1 MSYQHWPP
9 TFQQGYFSYPH
20 QSQNHD
26 QPTAQ
31 QVHVQMSS
39 PASAEISEEENYTY
53 YIRLIWSKKKSDFV
67 VRLWHDEHCKFKSLA
82 DLKLKLMDAFPNDI
96 PTSSDIQLGYFESP
110 GNTKRWIVDKRDL
123 RAMYTT
129 FKPGSKIN
137 LWCER
142 GKESSSVEN
151 VPPQPPQKKRRT
163 KTEENFEE
171 EDDIFDELRSKHPK
185 MEAPKLRLWT
195 KLIKSGHHD
204 SYVDPPQIPLIT
216 GSSVSKPKKE
226 SLADAFAG
234 AASAIVKVLHD
245 KPEPPKPAERDPG
258 MSPMK
263 VSQFTTW
270 LFGRLK

>member
-1 MSYQHWPP
+1 
-9 TFQQGYFSYPH
+9 
-20 QSQNHD
+20 
-26 QPTAQ
+26 
-31 QVHVQMSS
+31 
-39 PASAEISEEENYTY
+39 
-53 YIRLIWSKKKSDFV
+53 
-67 VRLWHDEHCKFKSLA
+67 
-82 DLKLKLMDAFPNDI
+82 
-96 PTSSDIQLGYFESP
+96 
-110 GNTKRWIVDKRDL
+110 
-123 RAMYTT
+123 MYTT

-263 VSQFTTW
+263 VASLRRGCLEDLKKLNE
-270 LFGRLK
+270 LFLDGVLTQTEFDDKKKQILQALRKY